1 MTLPWATKAAALI
14 AYPSRMPDTKPLQW
28 SKKGDRAVG
37 LSKGARGP
45 DDVAKVFG
53 KPVSVAMDPK
63 TGAISK
69 LTYNFGS
76 RNHMFFRWTTPGKLH
91 VGVDPGNGSVLR
103 NLSILP
109 KGFTSGDRFEKIR
122 KAFGEPDYEVKESD
136 NGMLIYKK
144 LDDGLELSLN
154 FEPNSE
160 KGPLGLSNYDLWLP
174 LK

>member
-1 MTLPWATKAAALI
+1 MEIDDLAGVGVADPHVVDVVDLAAGGVLGQSGGDDLHPFRGGIDAE
-14 AYPSRMPDTKPLQW
+14 RQFRLQRL
-28 SKKGDRAVG
+28 DVDVDLDVLAE
-37 LSKGARGP
+37 LLL
-45 DDVAKVFG
+45 DVALQRVG
-53 KPVSVAMDPK
+53 DVMGV
-63 TGAISK
+63 
-69 LTYNFGS
+69 LE
-76 RNHMFFRWTTPGKLH
+76 LH